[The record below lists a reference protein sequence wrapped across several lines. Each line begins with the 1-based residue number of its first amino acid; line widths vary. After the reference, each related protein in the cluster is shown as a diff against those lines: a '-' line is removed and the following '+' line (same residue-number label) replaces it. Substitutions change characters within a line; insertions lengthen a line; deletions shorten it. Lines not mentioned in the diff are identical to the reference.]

1 MALQKIQLRPG
12 LNREGTDYSNEG
24 GYYDGNKIRF
34 RSGFPEKLGGW
45 AKLSTNYFLGV
56 ARSLWNWATLG
67 GANLLGIGTNLK
79 YYIENGGTYSD
90 ITPIVE
96 TSTYINAVSTGF
108 TTLAANINATS
119 TTISLISSANFPV
132 QNGIIK
138 INSEVIFYNSL
149 SANVALNCVRGFA
162 NTNAATHTAGAN
174 IASAFFSWY
183 DSNNDANNGDFVI
196 LSNCNLASVGG
207 ISNSVINGEH
217 QVFKYTSGGDFA
229 LASTA
234 DNSLANISF
243 PTSAVANVANVT
255 VQYEYPVGL
264 AIYSVGDGWGAGPW
278 GGSTSSTRASLGAN
292 PFQVTSGS
300 NLVTVTQTAHGMAN
314 NTYVVFAGATAIAN
328 VAATALNS
336 TYQISGAATN
346 SYQIT
351 LNGFTANTST
361 TGGGSSVGVTEQT
374 GTRGWSDPF
383 AAGVGVG
390 QQLRLWSNDNYGQDL
405 IIAPRDGQIFYW
417 EAANGTGTRAK
428 LLADLANVA
437 VGGSGSWVPV
447 KTNTIISSAIQ
458 RFVIAFGSNSYD
470 INSSTTPFDPMI
482 VRWSDQE
489 NALQW
494 VPSVT
499 NQAGEFRLSNGS
511 YIVTAKATR
520 QEILVWTDSAIY
532 SMQYLG
538 PPYVWGFNILMDNI
552 SIMSPNCAITIN
564 NVTYWMG
571 TDKFYMYSG
580 RVQTLPCALRQ
591 FIFTNINKD
600 QSFQVTCGGNEG
612 FNEVWWFFCS
622 LNSTVI
628 DTYVIYNYVDQVWYY
643 GYMNRT
649 SWLDSGIRQN
659 PMGAFILGQ
668 DSVNNPIGRI
678 VYHEIG
684 TDDNSGLSAI
694 PIVSYV
700 QSSDF
705 DIGDGHNFGYVWR
718 MLPDV
723 NFNGSNANQPYVTMT
738 LLPRQNSGTQYGAT
752 DAPTV
757 QSTQNYNVLPEYTI
771 QQFTGQIYTRLRGR
785 QMAFRIGSDSLGVA
799 WQLGSPRIDIRPDG
813 RRS

>member
-24 GYYDGNKIRF
+24 GYYDGDKIRF

-45 AKLSTNYFLGV
+45 AKLSTTYFLGV

-79 YYIENGGTYSD
+79 YYIENGGNYSD
-90 ITPIVE
+90 ITPIVNI
-96 TSTYINAVSTGF
+96 STYVNTVSTGF
-108 TTLAANINATS
+108 TTLVSNITSNA

-138 INSEVIFYNSL
+138 IDSEVIFYNSL
-149 SANVALNCVRGFA
+149 SANVALNCVRGYA

-174 IASAFFSWY
+174 VASAFFTWY

-292 PFQVTSGS
+292 PFAITSGS
-300 NLVTVTQTAHGMAN
+300 NLVTVTQTAHGLTN
-314 NTYVVFAGATAIAN
+314 NAYVVFSGATSVAN

-336 TYQISGAATN
+336 TYQISGVATN

-351 LNGFTANTST
+351 LNGFTANAST

-383 AAGVGVG
+383 AAGTGVG

-405 IIAPRDGQIFYW
+405 IIAPRGGQIFYW

-437 VGGSGSWVPV
+437 SSGSGVWVPV
-447 KTNTIISSAIQ
+447 KTNAIISSAIQ

-494 VPSVT
+494 IPSIT

-659 PMGAFILGQ
+659 PMGSLIIGQ
-668 DSVNNPIGRI
+668 DSVNNPIGRV

-684 TDDNSGLSAI
+684 TDDNSGLAAA

-723 NFNGSNANQPYVTMT
+723 NFNGSNSNQPYVTMT
-738 LLPRQNSGTQYGAT
+738 LLPRQNSGTNYNLS
-752 DAPTV
+752 DIPTV
-757 QSTQNYNVLPEYTI
+757 QSTQNYTVSPVYTI
-771 QQFTGQIYTRLRGR
+771 QQFTGQVYTRLRGR

-813 RRS
+813 RR